1 MGTQTHTNK
10 LYIANI
16 TVEVQARAFFFL
28 RPLHRDVRNLT
39 QKHSPLI
46 SYMLAIPWDKE
57 SEGTVVHSQDA
68 LEEKCES
75 EKGYTYLGGRCC
87 ARSEYREDL
96 DLHARRRGH

>member
-1 MGTQTHTNK
+1 
-10 LYIANI
+10 
-16 TVEVQARAFFFL
+16 
-28 RPLHRDVRNLT
+28 
-39 QKHSPLI
+39 
-46 SYMLAIPWDKE
+46 MLAIPWDKE